1 MITYEWNC
9 KTVDCYVETQGKS
22 DVVYNVHWIVN
33 GSSEALDPEGN
44 PYVSTS
50 IGTQALNIDDITDFI
65 PFNQVT
71 NEEVVEWTKSAMGE
85 EKVAAIEANIASAIE
100 LLINPVT
107 VTLQLVNTM
116 DTPQD

>member
-1 MITYEWNC
+1 M
-9 KTVDCYVETQGKS
+9 
-22 DVVYNVHWIVN
+22 HWIVN
-33 GSSEALDPEGN
+33 GASEALDPEGN

-65 PFNQVT
+65 PFDQVT
-71 NEEVVEWTKSAMGE
+71 NEKVVEWTKGAMGE
-85 EKVAAIEANIASAIE
+85 EQVASIEASIASAIE

-107 VTLQLVNTM
+107 VTLQLVDTM

>member
-1 MITYEWNC
+1 MVTYEWNC
-9 KTVDCYVETQGKS
+9 KTVDCYVETQGES

-33 GSSEALDPEGN
+33 GASDALDPEGN

-65 PFNQVT
+65 PFDQVT
-71 NEEVVEWTKSAMGE
+71 NEKVVEWTKSAMGE
-85 EKVAAIEANIASAIE
+85 EQVASIEAGIASAIE

-107 VTLQLVNTM
+107 VTLQLVDTM
-116 DTPQD
+116 DIPQD